1 MTIGLGKGLAA
12 LFSETEEAYENANA
26 EENTKD
32 KSGITELPLDLLF
45 ANPEQPRKV
54 FDESALSDLAASIR
68 EHGVIVPVLV
78 MKQPDGRYMIIAGER
93 RFRASRLAGK
103 TTIPAVVKEYTKEQA
118 EEIALIENLQRE
130 DLNPMEAANA
140 MKRLME
146 EYRLTQEELARKIGK
161 SRPAITN
168 TLRLL
173 NLPDEVAEYLRKGVI
188 SSGHARALLPLP
200 PDTQLAF
207 ARRIVKEGLSVRKT
221 ERMVKEYV
229 TPPTVIKRKKEADAA
244 RATVELKNLI
254 ERMRQN
260 FRTKVSFIGNEK
272 KGRIYIDYYTRDDLE
287 RIVEILDIL
296 EGRPPRT

>member
-1 MTIGLGKGLAA
+1 MAIGLGKGLAA
-12 LFSETEEAYENANA
+12 LFSETDEAYENAT

-32 KSGITELPLDLLF
+32 QSGITELPLDLLF
-45 ANPEQPRKV
+45 ANPDQPRKE

-93 RFRASRLAGK
+93 RYRASRLAGK
-103 TTIPAVVKEYTKEQA
+103 TAIPAVVKEYTKEQA

-130 DLNPMEAANA
+130 DLNPMEAAAA

-146 EYRLTQEELARKIGK
+146 EYSLTQEELAQRIGK

-173 NLPDEVAEYLRKGVI
+173 NLPPEVTEYVRKGAI
-188 SSGHARALLPLP
+188 TSGHARALLALP
-200 PDTQLAF
+200 ADTQTSF
-207 ARRIVKEGLSVRKT
+207 ARRIVKEGMSVRKT
-221 ERMVKEYV
+221 ERMVKEYI
-229 TPPTVIKRKKEADAA
+229 TPPTVLKRRKEEEAA
-244 RATVELKNLI
+244 RATVELKQLI
-254 ERMRQN
+254 ERMRHT
-260 FRTKVSFIGNEK
+260 FCTKVSFIGSEK
-272 KGRIYIDYYTRDDLE
+272 KGRIYIDYYTRNDLE

-296 EGRPPRT
+296 DGRK